1 MKKVLLSVLAVLLV
15 CSQAHAFFNPVD
27 LIMDVAAQE
36 LERNLKETPTPAF
49 LGIIQVYNMTCDRP
63 VTENMVKDYWQAFGE
78 TLEEAEDALT
88 LFAKVAQSRKAD
100 LEPVKVDCLK
110 NIPKYS
116 RNVAFCTG
124 EELREAVE
132 GGAILYVHYDE
143 TVAQAISP
151 RGAERSGRFAQSGP
165 EIDPGGAE
173 SGGETEEQA
182 RAHRKGEGEEEH
194 GDIDAEI
201 REAGHGDQEVRGGG
215 VPDRAHDDSGE
226 TRSQGP
232 SREGE
237 HEAFGQ
243 DLSRDPGAAGAH
255 RGAHRDL
262 PRAGRGAREEDV
274 REVRAGDEENEA
286 DARHQEPHPA
296 AIRVR
301 DVLGERVHAR
311 AEALVRVRVRA

>member
-1 MKKVLLSVLAVLLV
+1 MMKKVLLSVLAVLLV

-63 VTENMVKDYWQAFGE
+63 VTENMVKDYWKAFGK
-78 TLEEAEDALT
+78 TLEDPDDALT

-143 TVAQAISP
+143 TVAQAGDKAMTDAFYSMMVPVYGFYASYARPFEFESDNALVVAKTRNGKAVIDTAEGEKELDFDSLIEVSDYVLAFDSP
-151 RGAERSGRFAQSGP
+151 KWRESAQ
-165 EIDPGGAE
+165 AVR
-173 SGGETEEQA
+173 EEKDELDSYMDQL
-182 RAHRKGEGEEEH
+182 RQEVKEDKEDKKGE
-194 GDIDAEI
+194 DA
-201 REAGHGDQEVRGGG
+201 
-215 VPDRAHDDSGE
+215 
-226 TRSQGP
+226 
-232 SREGE
+232 
-237 HEAFGQ
+237 
-243 DLSRDPGAAGAH
+243 
-255 RGAHRDL
+255 
-262 PRAGRGAREEDV
+262 
-274 REVRAGDEENEA
+274 
-286 DARHQEPHPA
+286 
-296 AIRVR
+296 
-301 DVLGERVHAR
+301 
-311 AEALVRVRVRA
+311 